1 MELYTMYSPQN
12 RVIVKEELEQEN
24 KTVGGIIISPTATD
38 VDNLAKLG
46 VVVVDAVGV
55 VNDEKTGFKK
65 GQKVFYGKF
74 SGVRFNKDGEKY
86 TSLAFSDIVAVV

>member
-1 MELYTMYSPQN
+1 MYSPQN
-12 RVIVKEELEQEN
+12 RVIVKELEQEN
-24 KTVGGIIISPTATD
+24 TTVGGIIISPTITD

-46 VVVVDAVGV
+46 VVVVDAVGI

-65 GQKVFYGKF
+65 GQRLFYGKF

-86 TSLAFSDIVAVV
+86 TSLAFSEIIAIDN

>member
-1 MELYTMYSPQN
+1 MYSPQN
-12 RVIVKEELEQEN
+12 RVIVKEIEQDDV
-24 KTVGGIIISPTATD
+24 TLGGIVLAPTVSD

-46 VVVVDAVGV
+46 EVMEDAVGV

-65 GQKVFYGKF
+65 GQRLFYSKF

-86 TSLAFSDIVAVV
+86 TSLSFSEIIAIDG

>member
-1 MELYTMYSPQN
+1 MNNMYSPQN
-12 RVIVKEELEQEN
+12 RIIVKELLQDN
-24 KTVGGIIISPTATD
+24 VTLGGVVLASITSD

-86 TSLAFSDIVAVV
+86 TSLSFSDIVAVDD

>member
-1 MELYTMYSPQN
+1 MSNIYSPHN
-12 RVIVKEELEQEN
+12 RVITKEIEQEN
-24 KTVGGIIISPTATD
+24 KTVGGIIISPNSTD

-46 VVVVDAVGV
+46 EVVVDAVGV

-65 GQKVFYGKF
+65 GQRLFYSKF

-86 TSLAFSDIVAVV
+86 TSLSFSEIIAIDN

>member
-1 MELYTMYSPQN
+1 MNNMYSPHN
-12 RVIVKEELEQEN
+12 RVIVKEVEQEN
-24 KTVGGIIISPTATD
+24 KTVGGIIISPTTAD

-46 VVVVDAVGV
+46 EVIVDAVGV

-65 GQKVFYGKF
+65 GQRLFYSKF

-86 TSLAFSDIVAVV
+86 TSLSFSEIIAIDN

>member
-1 MELYTMYSPQN
+1 MYSPHN
-12 RVIVKEELEQEN
+12 RVIVKEIEQEN
-24 KTVGGIIISPTATD
+24 KTVGGIIISPITAD

-46 VVVVDAVGV
+46 EVAVDAVGV

-65 GQKVFYGKF
+65 GQRLFYGKF

-86 TSLAFSDIVAVV
+86 TSLAFSDIVAVI

>member
-1 MELYTMYSPQN
+1 MYSPQN
-12 RVIVKEELEQEN
+12 RVIVKELEQEN
-24 KTVGGIIISPTATD
+24 TTVGGIIISPTITD

-46 VVVVDAVGV
+46 VVAVDAVGI

-65 GQKVFYGKF
+65 GQRLFYSKF

-86 TSLAFSDIVAVV
+86 TSLAFSEIIAAVDE

>member
-1 MELYTMYSPQN
+1 MYSPHN
-12 RVIVKEELEQEN
+12 RVIVKEIEQEN
-24 KTVGGIIISPTATD
+24 KTVGGIIISPITAD

-46 VVVVDAVGV
+46 EVAVDAVGV

-65 GQKVFYGKF
+65 GQRLFYGKF

-86 TSLAFSDIVAVV
+86 TSLSFSEIIAIDG

>member
-1 MELYTMYSPQN
+1 MNNMYSPKN
-12 RVIVKEELEQEN
+12 RVIVKELLQEN
-24 KTVGGIIISPTATD
+24 KTVGGIVLSPTISD

-46 VVVVDAVGV
+46 EVMYDAVGV

-65 GQKVFYGKF
+65 GQRLFYSKF

-86 TSLAFSDIVAVV
+86 TSLSFSEIIAIDG

>member
-1 MELYTMYSPQN
+1 MYSPQN
-12 RVIVKEELEQEN
+12 RVIVKEVEQDN
-24 KTVGGIIISPTATD
+24 VTLGGIVLAPTMSD

-46 VVVVDAVGV
+46 EVMYDAVGV

-65 GQKVFYGKF
+65 GQKLYYSKF

-86 TSLAFSDIVAVV
+86 TSLAFSDIVAVI

>member
-1 MELYTMYSPQN
+1 MYSPKN
-12 RVIVKEELEQEN
+12 RVIVKELLQEN
-24 KTVGGIIISPTATD
+24 KTVGGIVLSPTMSD

-46 VVVVDAVGV
+46 EVMYDAVGV

-65 GQKVFYGKF
+65 GQKVYYSKF

-86 TSLAFSDIVAVV
+86 TSLSFSDIVAIDN

>member
-1 MELYTMYSPQN
+1 MYSPKN
-12 RVIVKEELEQEN
+12 RVIVKEIEQEN
-24 KTVGGIIISPTATD
+24 KTVGGIVLASITSD

-46 VVVVDAVGV
+46 EVVVDAF
-55 VNDEKTGFKK
+55 VNIDCNTVKIPK

-86 TSLAFSDIVAVV
+86 TSLSFSEIIAIDN

>member
-1 MELYTMYSPQN
+1 MSNIYSPQN
-12 RVIVKEELEQEN
+12 RVIVRELEQEN
-24 KTVGGIIISPTATD
+24 KTVGGIIISPTVTD

-46 VVVVDAVGV
+46 EVMYDAVGV

-65 GQKVFYGKF
+65 GQRLFYSKF

-86 TSLAFSDIVAVV
+86 TSLSFSEIIAIDE

>member
-1 MELYTMYSPQN
+1 MYSPKN
-12 RVIVKEELEQEN
+12 RVIVKEIEQEN
-24 KTVGGIIISPTATD
+24 KTVGGIIISPNSTD

-46 VVVVDAVGV
+46 EVMEDAVGV

-65 GQKVFYGKF
+65 GQRLFYSKF

-86 TSLAFSDIVAVV
+86 TSLAFSEIVAFDN

>member
-1 MELYTMYSPQN
+1 MYSPKN
-12 RVIVKEELEQEN
+12 RVIVKEIEQEN
-24 KTVGGIIISPTATD
+24 KTVGGIIISPTTAD

-46 VVVVDAVGV
+46 EVMYDAVGV

-65 GQKVFYGKF
+65 GQRLFYSKF

-86 TSLAFSDIVAVV
+86 TSLSFSEIIAIDG